1 MALEGTY
8 QPSSLD
14 FVRDQVALYESSAGT
29 RGNTLAFTREQAGPR
44 GTSLDD
50 VRVPVV
56 VVTMRGA
63 RSGSIRKIPLV
74 RVEHS
79 GRYAL
84 VASVGGAPRHPG
96 WYFNLVSGPDEV
108 TVQDGPVPVAMTVR
122 EVVGRERR
130 TWWDRAVAA
139 FPPYA
144 EYQQRTERTIP
155 VFVATP
161 TAPGQ
166 GIR

>member
-8 QPSSLD
+8 LPSSLE
-14 FVRDQVALYESSAGT
+14 FVRDQVALYESSGGT
-29 RGNTLAFTREQAGPR
+29 SGNTLAFTREQAGPQ
-44 GTSLDD
+44 GTSLDY
-50 VRVPVV
+50 VRVQVV
-56 VVTMRGA
+56 IVTMRGA
-63 RSGSIRKIPLV
+63 GSGNIRKIPLI

-84 VASVGGAPRHPG
+84 VASMGGAPRHPG
-96 WYFNLVSGPDEV
+96 WYFNLVSRPDEV
-108 TVQDGPVPVAMTVR
+108 TLQDGPVPVAMTVR
-122 EVVGRERR
+122 EVDGQKRS

-155 VFVATP
+155 VLVATP
-161 TAPGQ
+161 TERCEGE
-166 GIR
+166 R